1 VNGDATTIDRQAI
14 LQRLER
20 WLDDVL
26 SAEDPPGGVD
36 AELLTAVCLPEGRV
50 AVRRDEPALARRPAL
65 AGRPGGVPSAAPSS
79 GAVERPASDGGA
91 DEVDAGREIDAYGLW
106 AAMTTLAHEVKLQG
120 RAFKELDTT
129 LGRQAAATTDEIR
142 RAYRERDAQREAERR
157 CRREMLGAVI
167 DVRDRMERGLDSAHA
182 ASDAFARRRGWLA
195 RLFRRFAPDGTEALA
210 AVVTGYELGL
220 ERLDQLL
227 EDLGARRIRCE
238 GEVFDPRRMNAIDRH
253 HTTAVSPGTVVEVH
267 RSGYEWDGEVFRTAQ
282 VTVAC
287 PPVDGMSDD

>member
-1 VNGDATTIDRQAI
+1 VNGDATVIDRQAI

-36 AELLTAVCLPEGRV
+36 AELLA
-50 AVRRDEPALARRPAL
+50 ALT
-65 AGRPGGVPSAAPSS
+65 VPSGDSL
-79 GAVERPASDGGA
+79 ERPASDGGA
-91 DEVDAGREIDAYGLW
+91 GDADAGREIDAYGLW

-120 RAFKELDTT
+120 RAFKELDST
-129 LGRQAAATTDEIR
+129 LGRQAAATADEIR
-142 RAYRERDAQREAERR
+142 RAYRERERDAQREAERR
-157 CRREMLGAVI
+157 CRREILGAVI
-167 DVRDRMERGLDSAHA
+167 DMRDRLERGLDTAHA
-182 ASDAFARRRGWLA
+182 AHAALARRRGLLA
-195 RLFRRFAPDGTEALA
+195 CLLGRFVPDGTEALA

-238 GEVFDPRRMNAIDRH
+238 GEVFDPRRMNAIDRQ
-253 HTTAVSPGTVVEVH
+253 HTTAVPPGTVVEVH
-267 RSGYEWDGEVFRTAQ
+267 RSGYEWHGEVFRTAQ